1 MASTCVTSPGGKVIR
16 SQRQRYG
23 SRGVRWSNA
32 VLFSLCRSIKGNA
45 RGSLPRIWFDSSDAA
60 LSVNHLMLCVFAPYP
75 WGIFF
80 TPSQR
85 SLPARALC
93 HGLNRRSECNEIH
106 FPQRGASEPA
116 HQCSS
121 VCRWSRSA
129 AAARRNTAG
138 RYGSRLTHGE
148 HHGNETCSEN
158 SVSPQTDRR

>member
-60 LSVNHLMLCVFAPYP
+60 LSVNHLMLCVFAPSP

-80 TPSQR
+80 HSIAKKPASAGALSWIKSEIRMQR
-85 SLPARALC
+85 NPLSTTRRQRTNSSMQLGLPVVV
-93 HGLNRRSECNEIH
+93 
-106 FPQRGASEPA
+106 F
-116 HQCSS
+116 SS
-121 VCRWSRSA
+121 CCTQKHSWPVWLTTH
-129 AAARRNTAG
+129 ARRT
-138 RYGSRLTHGE
+138 SWK
-148 HHGNETCSEN
+148 
-158 SVSPQTDRR
+158 